1 MNTLF
6 IYLLVGVVVGFVATM
21 FFKKNGD
28 KSGEQKILDF
38 IHKNGTVTS
47 EDVQNMLE
55 VPDTVADQHLREME
69 DKKHIIEQEEKGKY
83 VNYEARR
90 R

>member
-21 FFKKNGD
+21 FFKKTGD

-69 DKKHIIEQEEKGKY
+69 DKKQIIQNETTEPYKT
-83 VNYEARR
+83 YEARR